1 LSKREYI
8 EFFRHH
14 GFNCFPI
21 PKYPNSYPQP
31 KAADMRYAGAR
42 TKQNQV
48 ITDEENYGVIPI
60 KGEGTA
66 IIDLDNKELYRLFAE
81 NMVKDGYMV
90 IETPNGW
97 HIPVEGLTGNIQKVM
112 LYDYEHQPEKQII
125 EIQGHGHYVIGCGC
139 EIFDKE
145 KNLFVSY
152 KNIGSNKIWNA
163 KGKDFHWLIDV
174 ICTNCDVT
182 AKKRTSRSAYKNMRD
197 RFKEGLLPT
206 KGTSNDY
213 FYNAALQC
221 NTDGL
226 SVVEATENIRII
238 YEQWKQSD
246 GFSGRPWTNIEK
258 KIADVYENNKKLT
271 EGRPQGGGGDLDRTK
286 IAQKFIQERKFY
298 SNVDTGD
305 IYENT
310 NGFLEKINNSLQRE
324 LQQTYPI
331 LTEADYK
338 DILFKLRGLAE
349 PIPPTNKNLIV
360 FRNGVFD
367 KTKHTIVETDELA
380 DMGFRDYDYLPCHE
394 EHHPKEFLK
403 ILFDNIPESEH
414 ARMKAG
420 LKAVLDNHLDPR
432 ISVIYGQSGVGKS
445 TPLTIL
451 ASVLGDYAMTVEL
464 NQFLDDKFIRAKIDG
479 KRLLVFQDLPKDYKD
494 FTTIKTITGEQ
505 KKTERGFM
513 KDMITFDNKLKI
525 WASGNYLAKIPE
537 NEKDAMY
544 TRRLSLIHNIRIN
557 PYKEDPT
564 LSDRIVKEEGEKIIS
579 WILNL
584 PDDECN
590 YEDKETVKKEWEGIA
605 SPEIE
610 YLENNWQL
618 SDIESEY
625 SVMKVIKDFQEKYQ
639 QVISI
644 EQMLKSLR
652 GQGYV
657 IKNNIIKNIEL
668 RPVKKIKDGQ
678 NRL

>member
-1 LSKREYI
+1 
-8 EFFRHH
+8 
-14 GFNCFPI
+14 
-21 PKYPNSYPQP
+21 
-31 KAADMRYAGAR
+31 M
-42 TKQNQV
+42 
-48 ITDEENYGVIPI
+48 DEENYGVIPI
-60 KGEGTA
+60 KGEGTC
-66 IIDLDNKELYRLFAE
+66 IIDLDDKEVYRLFAE
-81 NMVKDGYMV
+81 NMIKDGYMV

-112 LYDYEHQPEKQII
+112 LYDYKRQPEKQII
-125 EIQGHGHYVIGCGC
+125 EIQGYDHYVIGCGC

-145 KNLFVSY
+145 KQQFVSY
-152 KNIGSNKIWNA
+152 KNIGTSKIWNA

-174 ICTNCDVT
+174 ICQNCDVVS
-182 AKKRTSRSAYKNMRD
+182 KKRTSRSAYKNMRD

-213 FYNAALQC
+213 FFNAALQC

-226 SVVEATENIRII
+226 TVVEATENIRII
-238 YEQWKQSD
+238 YEQWKQSPT
-246 GFSGRPWTNIEK
+246 FSGRPWSNIEK
-258 KIADVYENNKKLT
+258 KIADVYENDRKLE
-271 EGRPQGGGGDLDRTK
+271 EGRPKGGGGDIDRTG
-286 IAQKFIQERKFY
+286 IAQRMIQDRKFY

-305 IYENT
+305 IFENT

-324 LQQTYPI
+324 LQRTYPS
-331 LTEADYK
+331 LAESDYN

-349 PIPPTNKNLIV
+349 PLPPTNKDLIV
-360 FRNGVFD
+360 FKNGVFD
-367 KTKHTIVETDELA
+367 KTKKTLIETDEIA
-380 DMGFRDYDYLPCHE
+380 DMGFKNYDYLPCHK
-394 EHHPKEFLK
+394 EHHPKEFMK
-403 ILFDNIPESEH
+403 ILFNNVDESEH
-414 ARMKAG
+414 PRIKAG
-420 LKAVLDNHLDPR
+420 LKAILENHLDPR

-451 ASVLGDYAMTVEL
+451 SDILGDYALTVEL

-513 KDMITFDNKLKI
+513 KDMVTFDNKLKI

-544 TRRLSLIHNIRIN
+544 TRRLSLVHNIRIEA
-557 PYKEDPT
+557 YKEDPK
-564 LSDRIVKEEGEKIIS
+564 LSERVVEEEGEKIIS

-584 PDDECN
+584 DDKECK
-590 YEDKETVKKEWEGIA
+590 YEDKPTVQKEWEGIA

-610 YLENNWQL
+610 YLNTNWQL
-618 SDIESEY
+618 SDLESDY
-625 SVMKVIKDFQEKYQ
+625 SVMKLIKDFQEKYQ
-639 QVISI
+639 RTVSI
-644 EQMLKSLR
+644 DQMLISLK

-657 IKNNIIKNIEL
+657 VKNNIIKNIEIK
-668 RPVKKIKDGQ
+668 PVKKIEDGQ
-678 NRL
+678 GKL